1 MATQNIPVPGG
12 RASGG
17 SSYTSTAPQT
27 AQASSYEEDLLRDF
41 TSPQGAQA
49 ADPTAPFGTQAHFN
63 SLSLSNIGTGEF
75 LRTLTTPADIEIG
88 KATAS
93 GNAVQKIWK
102 EPPNDYS
109 GGATLEG
116 YLIGSADGANQGF
129 RIPGQKNARGFY
141 KVDTTG
147 KPQGIDIEDTSWRSA
162 LPALTLLLGPLA
174 QGLAPAL
181 ASSISG
187 ATGLGSTAA
196 NIAARGLIGG
206 GVSAITGGNIGRGIL
221 GGAVAAGV
229 NPAISNIA
237 SEIAGQGTTAAAILG
252 GAGRL
257 GVNAALNGGQ
267 LSPQAIIGTMIDSLG
282 RGQKQ
287 QK

>member
-41 TSPQGAQA
+41 TDPQGAQA
-49 ADPTAPFGTQAHFN
+49 ADPTAAFGTQAHFN
-63 SLSLSNIGTGEF
+63 SISLSNVGTGEF

-93 GNAVQKIWK
+93 GNAVRELWN
-102 EPPNDYS
+102 EPTEYY
-109 GGATLEG
+109 GGDSTLAG

-129 RIPGQKNARGFY
+129 KIPGQKHSRGFY
-141 KVDTTG
+141 RVDTTG
-147 KPQGIDIEDTSWRSA
+147 KPLGIDIEDTSWRSA
-162 LPALTLLLGPLA
+162 LPAVALLLGPLA
-174 QGLAPAL
+174 QGLTPAL
-181 ASSISG
+181 ANSISG
-187 ATGLGSTAA
+187 LTGLGSTAA
-196 NIAARGLIGG
+196 DIAARGLIGG

-221 GGAVAAGV
+221 GGAVAAGA

-237 SEIAGQGTTAAAILG
+237 SEIAGQGTIAAALLG

-257 GVNAALNGGQ
+257 GVSAALNGGR
-267 LSPQAIIGTMIDSLG
+267 LSPQAVIGTMIDSLG